1 MTTTSTKPEALL
13 WIDVETTGPDRTTAQ
28 ILEIGMACTDSTA
41 TQDYGAFH
49 AIVKPDILDI
59 SRITPW
65 AWEHHTANGLIAEV
79 RAASTRQNGPAA
91 VGNAA
96 EEYLE
101 SLEQRFQL
109 VPTGTNV
116 DFDLG
121 FLGLLAIDTSPLS
134 RRKLDL
140 TTIRRLVAILGAP
153 DLQPGDS
160 IEPGHSRDNYDDCP
174 ICRARREKGAD
185 AIEGTG
191 HPEQV
196 YCTRYRDY
204 AALYASMYG
213 KGDVYQVRPVGELE
227 ASDEDFD
234 GCYRC
239 DRLVIVRAVE
249 RHVTLTPKRRRK
261 VIRLMQRLDDGP
273 CINPLPRNATPQMVE
288 KFIQRSA
295 ADTMHIMR
303 QAERSIR

>member
-1 MTTTSTKPEALL
+1 MEEQNKTTESGQAAADLDRSLGRLDAAAQLDRLVTGLQQAAGRLDAYAASLIGSDDIIVDEAASLILHLNRKVTDRAHSMRNDARTSNNPTVSSPRRPRGKASWTTSSPSRSTERTTSMTTTSTKPEALL

-140 TTIRRLVAILGAP
+140 TTIRRLVAILGGP
-153 DLQPGDS
+153 DPYTSHHEGRHRVEDCITRDIHDYRHYLETIQLKDS
-160 IEPGHSRDNYDDCP
+160 
-174 ICRARREKGAD
+174 
-185 AIEGTG
+185 
-191 HPEQV
+191 
-196 YCTRYRDY
+196 
-204 AALYASMYG
+204 G
-213 KGDVYQVRPVGELE
+213 K
-227 ASDEDFD
+227 
-234 GCYRC
+234 
-239 DRLVIVRAVE
+239 
-249 RHVTLTPKRRRK
+249 
-261 VIRLMQRLDDGP
+261 
-273 CINPLPRNATPQMVE
+273 
-288 KFIQRSA
+288 
-295 ADTMHIMR
+295 
-303 QAERSIR
+303 

>member
-1 MTTTSTKPEALL
+1 METNGTTSQSGQPQQPSADVDKSLARLETTTSTKPEALL

-28 ILEIGMACTDSTA
+28 ILEIGMACTDGTA

-59 SRITPW
+59 NRITPW

-121 FLGLLAIDTSPLS
+121 FLGLLAIAINTLN
-134 RRKLDL
+134 KLITQEL
-140 TTIRRLVAILGAP
+140 KAARAGSCQGNRLLEECATTRSNAYAFA
-153 DLQPGDS
+153 
-160 IEPGHSRDNYDDCP
+160 RDK
-174 ICRARREKGAD
+174 IKEALAD
-185 AIEGTG
+185 AVEERDAGNPFLPRRDELVTQDMHTCDLCG
-191 HPEQV
+191 RWCSGPV
-196 YCTRYRDY
+196 YRVCLCY
-204 AALYASMYG
+204 ADQSRVASEVCADCMWRLG
-213 KGDVYQVRPVGELE
+213 FRPVRTVPLATYWRYERWVSEHPTAGRC
-227 ASDEDFD
+227 SDDLS
-234 GCYRC
+234 
-239 DRLVIVRAVE
+239 DR
-249 RHVTLTPKRRRK
+249 
-261 VIRLMQRLDDGP
+261 
-273 CINPLPRNATPQMVE
+273 
-288 KFIQRSA
+288 
-295 ADTMHIMR
+295 
-303 QAERSIR
+303 

>member
-41 TQDYGAFH
+41 TQDYGVFH

-140 TTIRRLVAILGAP
+140 TTIRRLVAILGGP
-153 DLQPGDS
+153 DPYTSHHEGRHRVEDCITRDIHDYRHYLETIQLKDS
-160 IEPGHSRDNYDDCP
+160 
-174 ICRARREKGAD
+174 
-185 AIEGTG
+185 
-191 HPEQV
+191 
-196 YCTRYRDY
+196 
-204 AALYASMYG
+204 G
-213 KGDVYQVRPVGELE
+213 K
-227 ASDEDFD
+227 
-234 GCYRC
+234 
-239 DRLVIVRAVE
+239 
-249 RHVTLTPKRRRK
+249 
-261 VIRLMQRLDDGP
+261 
-273 CINPLPRNATPQMVE
+273 
-288 KFIQRSA
+288 
-295 ADTMHIMR
+295 
-303 QAERSIR
+303 